1 MVTIESTPEMAAKVY
16 QTMARNL
23 KVVRRR
29 LGKPLTLADK
39 VLLGHLDDPENQ
51 ELEPGKSYLFLR
63 PDRVVFQDVLGQT
76 GMLQFM
82 QTRRDKVAVPTT
94 IHCDHLI
101 QARVEG
107 KKDLRESLAENNEV
121 YQFLR
126 SAAAKFGA
134 GFWGPGA
141 GIIHQVVLENYAF
154 PGELIIGTD
163 SHTPNAGGLGACA
176 VGVGGADAV
185 ETIAG
190 LPWEVLYPKHIAVYL
205 TGRMSGW
212 TAPKDVI
219 LYVAGELTVSGG
231 TNAIVEYIGPG
242 ARTISATGKA
252 TITNMGA
259 ELGATTSMFPADDRM
274 SAYLRA
280 TGRGALVPLVEKNK
294 HVLEPDPEVEANP
307 EKYYDRVVRLDLSK
321 LEPYMVGPHSPDRAR
336 PISRLAAEVSDE
348 KNGFLDKVSTALIG
362 SCTNSSYEDMSRAA
376 DVAEQAKAH
385 GVKAAVPFLV
395 TPGSEQVRAT
405 IERDGQM
412 QSLLDINGTV
422 LANACGPCIGQW
434 RRAKEVS
441 AVPNTIVT
449 SYNRNFPSRNDGQ
462 PTTMN
467 FIGSPEIVTAM
478 ALAGRLSFNPLT
490 DTLAG
495 ADGRPFRLE
504 PPKVA
509 PEVPAKNFDHGH
521 ATYIAPPKDGS
532 RVELKVN
539 PKSERIQLMQPWPAW
554 DGKDFTDMP
563 VLMKTQGKT
572 TTDHISPAGPWL
584 RYRGHLDK
592 FSDNMFMGA
601 SNAYT
606 GEAGKGTNVLSGEK
620 NQPIANIARHYKSK
634 GVKWVVVGDSN
645 YGEGSSREHAA
656 LSPRL
661 LGGAAVIV
669 RSFARIHES
678 NLKKQGLLALTF
690 QNPADYDRIREDD
703 RVSLVGLKAMAPG
716 KPVECRVK
724 HLDGATE
731 TLRLNHS
738 FSAAQLEWFRKGSA
752 LNLFHEAAASAK
764 KRSAAGRAAKPAAKK
779 RSKAGSRKASRARKP
794 AAARRRR
801 RAR

>member
-16 QTMARNL
+16 ETIERNL
-23 KVVRRR
+23 EVVRRR
-29 LGKPLTLADK
+29 LGRPLTLADK

-51 ELEPGKSYLFLR
+51 EMIPGESYLNVR
-63 PDRVVFQDVLGQT
+63 PDRVILQDVLGQT

-82 QTRRDKVAVPTT
+82 QTQRESVAVPTT

-107 KKDLRESLAENNEV
+107 ASDLSESLAENSEV
-121 YQFLR
+121 YNFLR
-126 SAAAKFGA
+126 SAAAKYGA
-134 GFWGPGA
+134 GFWGPGG
-141 GIIHQVVLENYAF
+141 GIIHQVALENYAF
-154 PGELIIGTD
+154 PGSLMIGTD
-163 SHTPNAGGLGACA
+163 SHTPNGGGLGSCS

-185 ETIAG
+185 EVMAG
-190 LPWEVLYPKHIAVYL
+190 LPWEVLYPRHIAVYL
-205 TGRMSGW
+205 TGEMSGW
-212 TAPKDVI
+212 TAPKDII

-259 ELGATTSMFPADDRM
+259 EIGATTSMFPYDDHM
-274 SAYLRA
+274 GAYLRA
-280 TGRGALVPLVEKNK
+280 TDRAGIVPHAEANRHL
-294 HVLEPDPEVEANP
+294 LEPDPEVEANP
-307 EKYYDRVVRLDLSK
+307 EAHYDRVVRLDLSA
-321 LEPYMVGPHSPDRAR
+321 LEPHLVGPHSPDRAR
-336 PISRLAAEVSDE
+336 PISQMAAEVADGNNQFVDAISA
-348 KNGFLDKVSTALIG
+348 ALIG

-376 DVAEQAKAH
+376 DVAEQAKAR
-385 GVKAAVPFLV
+385 GVATAVPFMV

-412 QSLLDINGTV
+412 SSLLDIDATV

-434 RRAKEVS
+434 RRSQDAN
-441 AVPNTIVT
+441 AQPNTIVT
-449 SYNRNFPSRNDGQ
+449 SYNRNFPRRNDGA

-478 ALAGRLSFNPLT
+478 AIAGSLSFNPLT
-490 DTLAG
+490 DTLKDN
-495 ADGRPFRLE
+495 DGNDFRFQ
-504 PPKVA
+504 PPATA
-509 PEVPAKNFDHGH
+509 PEVPDQNFASG
-521 ATYIAPPKDGS
+521 ASVYEPPPADGS
-532 RVELKVN
+532 DINLAVDPN
-539 PKSERIQLMQPWPAW
+539 SERIQLMQPWPAW
-554 DGKDFTDMP
+554 DGNDFTDMP

-601 SNAYT
+601 TNAYT
-606 GEAGKGTNVLSGEK
+606 GDPGTGKNVINGEEGK
-620 NQPIANIARHYKSK
+620 AISAIARNYQSQ
-634 GVKWVVVGDSN
+634 GVKWIVVGDDN

-661 LGGAAVIV
+661 LGGAAVIA

-690 QNPADYDRIREDD
+690 QDTGDYDKIREDD
-703 RVSLVGLKAMAPG
+703 RVSLVGLTDLAPG
-716 KPVECRVK
+716 KPVDCIVS
-724 HLDGATE
+724 HSDGTSE
-731 TLRLNHS
+731 TLQLDHTFGES
-738 FSAAQLEWFRKGSA
+738 QLEWFRLGSA
-752 LNLFHEAAASAK
+752 LNLFHK
-764 KRSAAGRAAKPAAKK
+764 
-779 RSKAGSRKASRARKP
+779 
-794 AAARRRR
+794 
-801 RAR
+801 